1 LIGAATELKDVQ
13 IKELEEIITSLRIAI
28 NIGEELN
35 RQSNLKYLEMKKE
48 INYLKENLMVKI
60 NGKEY
65 VGNDLSINSTGT
77 YIDGIEL
84 SKCIQVK
91 YTESIIIWPWNFFI
105 FCICISPW
113 IFLFFSILS
122 HRA

>member
-1 LIGAATELKDVQ
+1 
-13 IKELEEIITSLRIAI
+13 
-28 NIGEELN
+28 
-35 RQSNLKYLEMKKE
+35 
-48 INYLKENLMVKI
+48 MVKI